1 MKILTHVF
9 ILIKMCFDYT
19 FIKIKMCFDY
29 AFIKILGFLYKKI
42 LSLQCKNHGLCKEMP
57 YRN

>member
-1 MKILTHVF
+1 MKILTYVF
-9 ILIKMCFDYT
+9 ILIKMCFDYA
-19 FIKIKMCFDY
+19 FILIKMCFDY
-29 AFIKILGFLYKKI
+29 TFIKILGFLYKKI

>member
-1 MKILTHVF
+1 MKILTQVF

-19 FIKIKMCFDY
+19 FTLIKMCFDY
-29 AFIKILGFLYKKI
+29 TFIKILGFLYKKI